1 LPSEP
6 RWLAAGHVVEMNKDL
21 VARTGEPYGVR
32 DIGLLESAVARPVH
46 HWHYG
51 EAEIVP
57 LAVALLLGI
66 AKNHPF
72 VQGNKRTALVAADAF
87 LHLNGYELA
96 VPDDALAGPIIDVL
110 SGIMTEEALVR
121 LFDASIRRTAP

>member
-6 RWLAAGHVVEMNKDL
+6 RWLSAAHVVEMNKDL
-21 VARTGEPYGVR
+21 VARTGEPHGVR
-32 DIGLLESAVARPVH
+32 DMGLLESAIARPMH
-46 HWHYG
+46 HWHYS
-51 EAEIVP
+51 EAEIAP

-87 LHLNGYELA
+87 LHLNGYDLA
-96 VPDDALAGPIIDVL
+96 VPDEALADPIIDVL
-110 SGIMTEEALVR
+110 SGAAPDSSLVE
-121 LFDASIRRTAP
+121 LILSSIRPRR